1 MVRAL
6 RPEVLITGRHEPIVG
21 AELIAASLERL
32 HDAVTYVHHQTLEGI
47 NGGTDIWSLMRAIE
61 LPPELRVGQGYGKV
75 SWAVRTFWEEYVG
88 WFKLRSTTEL
98 YPDSA
103 DAALAELI
111 DAAGVDAALAKA
123 EEALARGDAP
133 LAIRIGEAIAASS
146 PEDPSVRDLMASAHR
161 YLLEN
166 GGDESFWEHGWLVT
180 ELARWDG
187 QANDV

>member
-21 AELIAASLERL
+21 SDLIEASLERL
-32 HDAVTYVHHQTLEGI
+32 HDAVTYVHDRTLEGI
-47 NGGTDIWSLMRAIE
+47 NAGTDIWSLMREIE
-61 LPPELRVGQGYGKV
+61 LPAEIRVGQGYGKV

-103 DAALAELI
+103 DAALAELLG
-111 DAAGVDAALAKA
+111 AAGVDAALAKA
-123 EEALARGDAP
+123 ESALERGDAP
-133 LAIRIGEAIAASS
+133 LALRLGEAIAASS
-146 PEDPSVRDLMASAHR
+146 LEDPRLRGLMARAHR

-166 GGDESFWEHGWLVT
+166 GGDQSFWEHGWLVT
-180 ELARWDG
+180 ELARWEG
-187 QANDV
+187 QAND